1 MRYSTRIAD
10 SRRKK
15 VLITGALSDHVV
27 ALMAIDTL
35 LELVFWHKIHLL
47 GKNCL
52 SGMHF
57 RSNT

>member
-1 MRYSTRIAD
+1 MQ
-10 SRRKK
+10 K
-15 VLITGALSDHVV
+15 VLATGALSDPVV

-35 LELVFWHKIHLL
+35 LELVFWHKIHEL

-57 RSNT
+57 RSNNGRSENMISNR